1 MTKELTRKE
10 RHQTRP
16 VDEFTPAEREI
27 EQLGDF
33 RKV

>member
-10 RHQTRP
+10 RQETQP
-16 VDEFTPAEREI
+16 VGEFTPAETDI
-27 EQLGDF
+27 EQVRDF

>member
-10 RHQTRP
+10 RHKTQP
-16 VDEFTPAEREI
+16 VGEFTNT
-27 EQLGDF
+27 EQVGDF

>member
-10 RHQTRP
+10 RHKTQP
-16 VDEFTPAEREI
+16 VGEFTAAQTNT
-27 EQLGDF
+27 EQVGDF